1 MISPDNYRDYRSFL
15 MQYEVKFLSIAV
27 VTVQNFNRLMRK
39 KGHKKIINGFL
50 NRLLVSKI
58 LEISF
63 RLQGFQL

>member
-1 MISPDNYRDYRSFL
+1 